1 MTQFDNTNK
10 APDAFD
16 SKGERFEDNSM
27 AAKLKT
33 AKEFAPQAF
42 TADVFANLQN
52 ASQQNA
58 SQTMSETISDLSSQV
73 AAHQTGYAELA
84 KAKEFSTDEFSVQ
97 TATIKSEEIQTKANT
112 WPWLVGLSVVGLF
125 AIRQW
130 SQWIVESWQHS
141 IIDGSLVSALSLL
154 VVALIT
160 KYGYQ
165 EWRHWQ
171 NIAKRQ
177 KWRAQASRLQNTL
190 QFGEASKL
198 CQDITLSLPADVG
211 RTAQINFANSC
222 RPEHTDAERLQLF
235 ERIVL
240 QEIDRLVAERISD
253 ASVQTGVA
261 VALSPFALA
270 DLLLVLWRASRLVR
284 EISALYGDRPGL
296 RQRFGLLKKFIETL
310 FWTGA
315 SELAI
320 DLGSDFFGAELS
332 SKLSARAGQGVLAG
346 LLVARLGRF
355 VQQQLRPLPLALP
368 APSSSKTLFVAIV
381 PKLQGKSSSA
391 N

>member
-1 MTQFDNTNK
+1 MTQSRNFDQ
-10 APDAFD
+10 ADEPLA
-16 SKGERFEDNSM
+16 ENSVCCE
-27 AAKLKT
+27 LKP
-33 AKEFAPQAF
+33 AKEFSSEEFAAAAFIHLQAG
-42 TADVFANLQN
+42 
-52 ASQQNA
+52 SQLSGN
-58 SQTMSETISDLSSQV
+58 QTIDETIPEASPQLSD
-73 AAHQTGYAELA
+73 GNLA
-84 KAKEFSTDEFSVQ
+84 KAKEFSTEEFSRQVDPVKPPQ
-97 TATIKSEEIQTKANT
+97 VESKQRV
-112 WPWLVGLSVVGLF
+112 WPWLIGLGVVSLF
-125 AIRQW
+125 ALRHW
-130 SQWIVESWQHS
+130 SQWLIESWQLS
-141 IIDGSLVSALSLL
+141 IIDGSLVTALSVLVLALL
-154 VVALIT
+154 G
-160 KYGYQ
+160 KFSYQ

-171 NIAKRQ
+171 VIAKRRA
-177 KWRAQASRLQNTL
+177 WREQASRLQNTL

-198 CQDITLSLPADVG
+198 CHDITLSLPSEVVQ
-211 RTAQINFANSC
+211 TAQINFANSV

-240 QEIDRLVAERISD
+240 QEVDRLVSERISE
-253 ASVQTGVA
+253 ASIQTGVA

-284 EISALYGDRPGL
+284 EISALYGDSPGF

-355 VQQQLRPLPLALP
+355 VHQQLRPLPLVLP
-368 APSSSKTLFVAIV
+368 APSSSKTLLAAIV
-381 PKLQGKSSSA
+381 QKLQGKSA
-391 N
+391 DTTK

>member
-1 MTQFDNTNK
+1 MTQSVNT
-10 APDAFD
+10 D
-16 SKGERFEDNSM
+16 
-27 AAKLKT
+27 KT
-33 AKEFAPQAF
+33 AEPLPQSSVVSQLKATKEFAAKDF
-42 TADVFANLQN
+42 TADVFTHLRGG
-52 ASQQNA
+52 
-58 SQTMSETISDLSSQV
+58 DLEQSVRAQDRNIHE
-73 AAHQTGYAELA
+73 AAHSELSA
-84 KAKEFSTDEFSVQ
+84 AKEFSTNELAAAKEFSTNEFSVQ
-97 TATIKSEEIQTKANT
+97 TTIEKPLQVETKGST
-112 WPWLVGLSVVGLF
+112 WPWLVGLGVVGLF
-125 AIRQW
+125 AVRQW
-130 SQWIVESWQHS
+130 SQWLIESWQQS
-141 IIDGSLVSALSLL
+141 IIDGSLVTALSLL
-154 VVALIT
+154 LIGLIS
-160 KYGYQ
+160 KFSYQ

-171 NIAKRQ
+171 AIAKRQ
-177 KWRAQASRLQNTL
+177 KWRENANRLQNTL

-198 CQDITLSLPADVG
+198 CHDITLSLPADVV
-211 RTAQINFANSC
+211 RSAQLVFVNSC

-240 QEIDRLVAERISD
+240 QEVDRLVAERISE
-253 ASVQTGVA
+253 ASIQTGVA

-284 EISALYGDRPGL
+284 EISALYGDSPGF

-355 VQQQLRPLPLALP
+355 VHQQLRPLPLVLP
-368 APSSSKTLFVAIV
+368 APSSSKTLLAAIV
-381 PKLQGKSSSA
+381 QKLQGKSA
-391 N
+391 DTTK

>member
-1 MTQFDNTNK
+1 MTQSVNT
-10 APDAFD
+10 D
-16 SKGERFEDNSM
+16 
-27 AAKLKT
+27 KT
-33 AKEFAPQAF
+33 AEPLTQSSVVSQLKATKEFAAKDF
-42 TADVFANLQN
+42 TADVFTHLQGG
-52 ASQQNA
+52 
-58 SQTMSETISDLSSQV
+58 DLEQSVRAQDRNIHE
-73 AAHQTGYAELA
+73 AAHSELA
-84 KAKEFSTDEFSVQ
+84 AAKEFSTNEFSVQ
-97 TATIKSEEIQTKANT
+97 TTIEKPLQVETKGST
-112 WPWLVGLSVVGLF
+112 WPWLVGLGVVGLF
-125 AIRQW
+125 AVRQW
-130 SQWIVESWQHS
+130 SQWLIESWQQS
-141 IIDGSLVSALSLL
+141 IIDGSLVTALSLL
-154 VVALIT
+154 LIGLIS
-160 KYGYQ
+160 KFSYQ

-171 NIAKRQ
+171 AIAKRQ
-177 KWRAQASRLQNTL
+177 KWRENANRLQNTL

-198 CQDITLSLPADVG
+198 CHDITLSLPADVV
-211 RTAQINFANSC
+211 RSAQLVFANSC

-240 QEIDRLVAERISD
+240 QEVDRLVAERISE
-253 ASVQTGVA
+253 ASIQTGVA

-284 EISALYGDRPGL
+284 EISTLYGDSPGF

-355 VQQQLRPLPLALP
+355 VHQQLRPLPLVLP
-368 APSSSKTLFVAIV
+368 APSSSKTLFAAIV
-381 PKLQGKSSSA
+381 QKLQGKSA
-391 N
+391 GATK